1 MRALYVTSVEPY
13 SGKTAMCLALG
24 KRIQSRGLKLGY
36 LKPLS
41 TQPWRRPDGKLAD
54 EDAAFV
60 QSILGLETDPDSSSP
75 VVVTDARLREHLTQ
89 ATGED
94 LLAVV
99 TEAAERQMK
108 SADALL
114 IEGGSSLREGYALG
128 LSNPEVAKHLGAPVL
143 VIVKYR
149 GDMQVVDDALTAR
162 FRLGDQLLG
171 VIFNHVHESADA
183 FVGQYAVPFVEAQGI
198 RVLGRLPAVP
208 RLAALSLAELTGLLK
223 CEVLTGP
230 DHLDVL
236 AETFTVGAMNAE
248 AALARFR
255 RQKHKVVITGGD
267 RTDIQL
273 AALETSTVGLILTG
287 NLHPSPMVLQQ
298 AESLHVPVLLVKE
311 NTIETVERIEQA
323 YGKTRLG
330 QAEKLET
337 FVSLVQER
345 LDLQEVDRVLEL

>member
-24 KRIQSRGLKLGY
+24 KRIQSRGLRLGY

-41 TQPWRRPDGKLAD
+41 TQPWRRPDGSLAD

-60 QSILGLETDPDSSSP
+60 QSILKLETDPDSFSP
-75 VVVTDARLREHLTQ
+75 VVVTEARLREHLAQ
-89 ATGED
+89 GSSQD

-99 TEAAERQMK
+99 AAAAERQMET
-108 SADALL
+108 ADVLL

-128 LSNPEVAKHLGAPVL
+128 LSNPDVAKHLGAPVL

-149 GDMQVVDDALTAR
+149 GEMRVVDDALTAK

-171 VIFNHVHESADA
+171 VIFNHVTESAES
-183 FVGQYAVPFVEAQGI
+183 FVAEYAIPFVEAQGI
-198 RVLGRLPAVP
+198 HVFGRLPEVP
-208 RLAALSLAELTGLLK
+208 RLAALSLTELASLLD
-223 CEVLTGP
+223 CDVLTGAGG
-230 DHLDVL
+230 LDTL

-255 RQKHKVVITGGD
+255 RQQHKVVITGGD

-287 NLHPSPMVLQQ
+287 NMRPSPMVLQQ
-298 AESLHVPVLLVKE
+298 AESLNVPILLVKE

-337 FVSLVQER
+337 FISLVQEKV
-345 LDLQEVDRVLEL
+345 DLTEVDGALEL